1 MEAVYKRCSALTEVN
16 TSFCPGCSHGLAF
29 KIIAEIA
36 EELEI
41 QRKLVWATPIGCTT
55 FSFGYH
61 SFSTFGS
68 PHGRAAATATGF
80 KRRSPKTPLI
90 LYQGDGDAAA
100 IGLGETLHAAARG
113 ENFTVIMA
121 NNQVYG
127 MTGGQMAP
135 TTLIGQKTTTT
146 PKGRSM
152 EKAGNPFRLAEQ
164 IAVLDAPKYVT
175 RQALHSPK
183 HVLAAKAAI
192 KKALQIQMGE
202 GGYSYIELLT
212 ACPTNWKIDPRN
224 IKEYMEKYVI
234 PQFPLGDLKG

>member
-1 MEAVYKRCSALTEVN
+1 
-16 TSFCPGCSHGLAF
+16 
-29 KIIAEIA
+29 
-36 EELEI
+36 
-41 QRKLVWATPIGCTT
+41 
-55 FSFGYH
+55 
-61 SFSTFGS
+61 
-68 PHGRAAATATGF
+68 
-80 KRRSPKTPLI
+80 
-90 LYQGDGDAAA
+90 
-100 IGLGETLHAAARG
+100 
-113 ENFTVIMA
+113 
-121 NNQVYG
+121 
-127 MTGGQMAP
+127 MAP
-135 TTLIGQKTTTT
+135 TTLIGQNTTT

-152 EKAGNPFRLAEQ
+152 EKRETPS
-164 IAVLDAPKYVT
+164 VLQSKLLFWMPKYVT